1 VVHAAHVY
9 RVKKLLYLGSSC
21 IYPRDCPQPMK
32 EEYLLTGPLEPTNE
46 AYATAKIAGIKLCQ
60 SYRTQYGCNF
70 ISAMPTNLYGPNDN
84 YDLSSSHVLP
94 ALIRKFHEAKL
105 ESHSEVVIWGS
116 GTPRREFLH
125 SDDLADACLFLM
137 RCYDDP
143 LHINVGTG
151 EDVTIRELAETIRD
165 VVHPTASLVFDS
177 SKPDG
182 PPRKLLDTT
191 RLQQLGWR
199 PRTSLRSG
207 IERSYMEVVRQLESG
222 VGLRGMAAATLAG

>member
-1 VVHAAHVY
+1 
-9 RVKKLLYLGSSC
+9 
-21 IYPRDCPQPMK
+21 MK
-32 EEYLLTGPLEPTNE
+32 EEYLLTGPLEQTNE

-84 YDLSSSHVLP
+84 YDLASSHVLP
-94 ALIRKFHEAKL
+94 ALIRKFHEARI
-105 ESHSEVVIWGS
+105 EGHGEVVIWGS

-125 SDDLADACLFLM
+125 SDDLADACVFLM
-137 RCYDDP
+137 RNYDEA

-165 VVHPTASLVFDS
+165 SVYPTASLVFDQ

-182 PPRKLLDTT
+182 SPRKLLDTR
-191 RLQQLGWR
+191 RLQRLGWR

-207 IERSYMEVVRQLESG
+207 IERTHAEMVRQLESG